1 MTQAT
6 LPKKLKV
13 GDKWYSV
20 EVVEAMRE
28 KGLMGQV
35 YYPEQK
41 IKIGLT
47 STRTGTKFKM
57 EHVQDTFW
65 HEVVHAILEDMG
77 RNALNRDEKFVTGFA
92 NRLTK
97 AINTAKF

>member
-28 KGLMGQV
+28 KGLMGKV
-35 YYPEQK
+35 YYPDQK
-41 IKIGLT
+41 IKIGLA
-47 STRTGTKFKM
+47 SNRTGTKFKLD
-57 EHVQDTFW
+57 HVQDTFW

-77 RNALNRDEKFVTGFA
+77 RDALNRDEKFVTQFA
-92 NRLTK
+92 NLLTQ
-97 AINTAKF
+97 AIKTAKF